1 MRYYKEDVERR
12 MKLLFSRL
20 SEKDRRRYAAVEAD
34 KLGHGGQQY
43 IADLF
48 GIDRKTICQGLAELE
63 MIEDAAGE
71 RIRKKAAGG
80 NVSST

>member
-1 MRYYKEDVERR
+1 MELMIEQVEYGDLVVIN
-12 MKLLFSRL
+12 KTDLVDE
-20 SEKDRRRYAAVEAD
+20 SE
-34 KLGHGGQQY
+34 
-43 IADLF
+43 
-48 GIDRKTICQGLAELE
+48 LAELE